1 MSLYKRKKGL
11 FVFRRKHL
19 FSLFAY
25 QKDLD
30 PSYVAELTLTDKL
43 LDH

>member
-19 FSLFAY
+19 FSLFAS
-25 QKDLD
+25 QKALD
-30 PSYVAELTLTDKL
+30 SSYVAEVTLTDKL
-43 LDH
+43 LNH